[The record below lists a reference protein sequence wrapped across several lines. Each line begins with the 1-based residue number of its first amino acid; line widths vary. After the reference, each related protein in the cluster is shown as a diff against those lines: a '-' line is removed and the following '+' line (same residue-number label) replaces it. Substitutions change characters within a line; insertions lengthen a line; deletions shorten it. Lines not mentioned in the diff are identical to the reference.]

1 MEKHWWNKLSCTEM
15 KAIKVCSSDDFS
27 FSRKGKLIRLIQ
39 RKVNKK
45 EKSVKKAVVK
55 LFGKETAIPYD
66 LAIKENFKIIK
77 TI

>member
-1 MEKHWWNKLSCTEM
+1 M

-27 FSRKGKLIRLIQ
+27 FQKGKLIRLIQ

-66 LAIKENFKIIK
+66 LAIKENFKIIR